1 MRMEKNGPLSKQKT
15 AVGRMKPDDGGFLFV
30 YLPFDQP
37 FACNTTLP
45 KKLVM
50 ERKNARTMEISLL
63 NALPPTLT
71 RGSGG
76 FLGLG

>member
-45 KKLVM
+45 K
-50 ERKNARTMEISLL
+50 SW
-63 NALPPTLT
+63 
-71 RGSGG
+71 
-76 FLGLG
+76 